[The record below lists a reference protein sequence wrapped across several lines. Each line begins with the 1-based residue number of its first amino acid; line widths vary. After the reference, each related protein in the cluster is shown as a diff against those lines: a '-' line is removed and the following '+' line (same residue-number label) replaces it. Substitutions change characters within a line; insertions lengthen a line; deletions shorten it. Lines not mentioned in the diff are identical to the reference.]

1 MEEENKEKNKE
12 GKEKASQKLEYIEEE
27 GEKVLNFERKIKKLK
42 KELKNCQK
50 EKEEYLSGWQ
60 RERADF
66 INYKKNEEKRLEE
79 KALFLKKNILLE
91 ILSILDNIE
100 RAEGNLPEEIKN
112 HPWVEGILK
121 IKDQIKDLLKKE
133 DVEEIKIGEDFNPE
147 FCEAVEM
154 VDGEEGKIMGILQKG
169 YLFKNSVLRPARVKV
184 GKKSV
189 NKEQKAED
197 I

>member
-154 VDGEEGKIMGILQKG
+154 VDGEEGKIMEVLQKG
-169 YLFKNSVLRPARVKV
+169 YLLKSRVLRPARVKV